1 MGDEKFAIFDQAGFI
16 GSFVNSVKSRTF
28 FVVEVAGDR
37 FIREEHELLNQLVGF
52 VGGLFFDPVRS
63 PLGIEQDA
71 QLREIQVERA
81 LGKALP
87 TKS

>member
-1 MGDEKFAIFDQAGFI
+1 
-16 GSFVNSVKSRTF
+16 VNPVKSRTS

-37 FIREEHELLNQLVGF
+37 FIREEHELFDQLVGF
-52 VGGLFFDPVRS
+52 VGGLFFDS
-63 PLGIEQDA
+63 IGSALGVEEDA

-81 LGKALP
+81 LGEALP